1 METKGVGTL
10 ESPREAAAVGHGDV
24 AMKSAADG
32 NREDRQLDTRDSVGA
47 KRSVFAVL
55 LVVVLG
61 MMLYGALLGN
71 VFETYHNA
79 STL

>member
-1 METKGVGTL
+1 M
-10 ESPREAAAVGHGDV
+10 
-24 AMKSAADG
+24 
-32 NREDRQLDTRDSVGA
+32 DTRDSVGA